1 MDGQLDVFKKLISLH
16 KRNNFSFAL
25 IVGNLFAS
33 PSESNAAQEDDL
45 TALLSG
51 SISIPFTTYFSTGTH
66 PLPSRIIERLRSREG
81 QVCENLYYLGNRTV
95 LKTSG
100 GINIVALGGLHNLSL
115 TAGYSKEQYE
125 PFFTASGAQSLQNV
139 KSTDIL
145 LTSIWPSSIRNGSKV
160 VIPQVT
166 TEPLSSDEV
175 SELCLKLQPRY
186 HLSAS
191 LSFFYER
198 EPFLSPLAEE
208 TGLPR
213 QVTRFISLASI
224 GNARKEKS
232 LYAFSID
239 SEIDLSAIVPQG
251 TTSCPFSASVRKRV
265 AAAVNKPYSRF
276 SQPDYRPPKRSRRA
290 PPGPEEC
297 FFCLANPNIVTHL
310 IASIG
315 DDSYLT
321 AARGPLPSA
330 TTYTLLKGCCHML
343 IIPLPHCPRLS
354 DIAEPAVRSST
365 LAEMNRYR
373 QALQVMVDGQSD
385 GQLGA
390 VTWEVNRKQGVHAH
404 WQFLPVSND
413 LIRRSLVEAAFKVEA
428 ENEKYP
434 PFENVDGEF
443 ARTNERDTFQLWI
456 WGRFSPA
463 SNAAGDNDRPSNNKA
478 RNEEG
483 DEQFIERLLL
493 LPLPEHS
500 RFDLQFGRRVMA
512 KLLELEGRMNWKDC
526 LQSESEESDDVE
538 AFKENF
544 RQYDFSL
551 EDKETA

>member
-1 MDGQLDVFKKLISLH
+1 MDGQFDVFKKLSSLH
-16 KRNNFSFAL
+16 TRNNFSFAL
-25 IVGNLFAS
+25 IAGNLFAS
-33 PSESNAAQEDDL
+33 PSESNVAQEDDL

-51 SISIPFTTYFSTGTH
+51 SISIPFTTYFSIGTH
-66 PLPSRIIERLRSREG
+66 PLPTRIIERLKSADG

-95 LKTSG
+95 LRTSG
-100 GINIVALGGLHNLSL
+100 GINIVALGGLHNPSL

-125 PFFTASGAQSLQNV
+125 PFFTTAGAQSLHNV

-160 VIPQVT
+160 VIPQDM
-166 TEPLSSDEV
+166 TEPLSADAV
-175 SELCLKLQPRY
+175 SELCLNLQPRY

-191 LSFFYER
+191 SGFFYER

-213 QVTRFISLASI
+213 QVTRFISLASM
-224 GNARKEKS
+224 GNSCKEKS

-239 SEIDLSAIVPQG
+239 SGTDLSAIIPQG
-251 TTSCPFSASVRKRV
+251 TTSCPFSASVHKRV
-265 AAAVNKPYSRF
+265 AGAANKPYSRF
-276 SQPDYRPPKRSRRA
+276 SQTDYRPPKRPRRA

-315 DDSYLT
+315 NDSYLT

-330 TTYTLLKGCCHML
+330 ATYASLKGCCHML
-343 IIPLPHCPRLS
+343 IIPLAHCPRLS
-354 DIAEPAVRSST
+354 DIVDPAVHSST

-373 QALQVMVDGQSD
+373 QALQLMVDNQSD

-413 LIRRSLVEAAFKVEA
+413 LIQRSLVEAAFKVEA

-434 PFENVDGEF
+434 SFENVDGGF
-443 ARTNERDTFQLWI
+443 ARNNERDSFQLRI
-456 WGRFSPA
+456 WGRSSPA
-463 SNAAGDNDRPSNNKA
+463 GKAAGNDDGPSNNKTPV
-478 RNEEG
+478 EG
-483 DEQFIERLLL
+483 RDGQFSERLLL
-493 LPLPEHS
+493 LPLPDYS

-512 KLLELEGRMNWKDC
+512 KLLKLEGRVNWKDC
-526 LQSESEESDDVE
+526 LQSDSEEFDDVE

-551 EDKETA
+551 ENEESA